1 MSFAKCLQLCNHHH
15 KREVQDLLIH
25 DPPKPLCSS
34 AASPASCL
42 HCVLCAFYRRSC
54 DGITGWEA
62 FCVWPSSLGM
72 FFRFTHVDCM
82 SLWLVCFY
90 FCIGYPLF
98 ICSLWKDILF
108 LFWGDYEKWAINIH
122 IQIFVWTYVFISLRH
137 ISHVK
142 CVFNI
147 KESWQ
152 TFQKCLYHCA
162 FSSAVYAAPI
172 SSKFLPGLGIGTLLE
187 LQPTY

>member
-15 KREVQDLLIH
+15 EREVQDLLIH

-62 FCVWPSSLGM
+62 FCVWPCSLGM
-72 FFRFTHVDCM
+72 FFRFIHVNCM

-90 FCIGYPLF
+90 FCIVYPLF

-108 LFWGDYEKWAINIH
+108 LFWGDYEKQAINIH

-142 CVFNI
+142 CV
-147 KESWQ
+147 
-152 TFQKCLYHCA
+152 CLTLKKA
-162 FSSAVYAAPI
+162 GRPSKSAGIIVH
-172 SSKFLPGLGIGTLLE
+172 SRQQCMQLPFPPNSCQDLV
-187 LQPTY
+187 

>member
-1 MSFAKCLQLCNHHH
+1 MRSLLCLTLFTWHVFQ
-15 KREVQDLLIH
+15 IH
-25 DPPKPLCSS
+25 PCRLHEPVACS
-34 AASPASCL
+34 
-42 HCVLCAFYRRSC
+42 
-54 DGITGWEA
+54 
-62 FCVWPSSLGM
+62 
-72 FFRFTHVDCM
+72 
-82 SLWLVCFY
+82 Y
-90 FCIGYPLF
+90 FCIVYPLF

-108 LFWGDYEKWAINIH
+108 LFRGDYEKRAINIH

-152 TFQKCLYHCA
+152 TFPKCLYHCA
-162 FSSAVYAAPI
+162 FSSAVYAGPI
-172 SSKFLPGLGIGTLLE
+172 SSKSLPGLGIGTLLE